1 MKEKY
6 ISMELLHEAQAA
18 RAAATR
24 AVAVYEKTKAAS
36 SIVRAARRD
45 APVKSAA
52 MDLEFNEAFEAEV
65 KAEFQAV
72 KYALRADAAE
82 MAWWDEA

>member
-1 MKEKY
+1 M
-6 ISMELLHEAQAA
+6 SMELMHEAEAA
-18 RAAATR
+18 RAAATQ
-24 AVAVYEKTKAAS
+24 AMAVYEKTKAAS
-36 SIVRAARRD
+36 QRVMAARRD

-52 MDLEFNEAFEAEV
+52 MDAAFEAEV

>member
-1 MKEKY
+1 M
-6 ISMELLHEAQAA
+6 SMELMHEAEAA
-18 RAAATR
+18 RAAATQ
-24 AVAVYEKTKAAS
+24 AMAVYEQTKAAS
-36 SIVRAARRD
+36 TMVMAARRD

-52 MDLEFNEAFEAEV
+52 MDSEFNAAFEAEV

-82 MAWWDEA
+82 MAWWDET

>member
-1 MKEKY
+1 MSMKL
-6 ISMELLHEAQAA
+6 MHEAEAA
-18 RAAATR
+18 RTTATQ
-24 AVAVYEKTKAAS
+24 AMAVYEQTKAAS
-36 SIVRAARRD
+36 QRVRAEWRA
-45 APVKSAA
+45 ALVKSAA
-52 MDLEFNEAFEAEV
+52 MDAAFEAEV